1 MKLMQDSTQKLS
13 TASLLG
19 VGTTTSND
27 GGKTNSNRSK
37 KMVFADDLR
46 QQISEA
52 VATRRPRQLLTSATE
67 PDVRKQNFAQDIGKP
82 SVAESLAGASAPT
95 DTAIS
100 PPNNAARTVAAGGS
114 FLPLSDSALP
124 TDSDLPLIDASI
136 NTPFSEGELDLA
148 IDVSPAANLQES
160 SDIYLG
166 IINPLADASHNLIEV
181 SAWMPRQNPLTASAL
196 QGPALINTDVPSVP
210 TEAESVEPG
219 LPGINLVQSQPVPIV
234 SARVQHAQDVMHAE
248 QTVLGELDSETTH
261 PVESDTRV
269 SQFPANLTAAYDLS
283 LPEVMPEGT
292 FALPNAVITDVSTML
307 LRFKA
312 QLQMSAGNQETL
324 PALLTPDTRVSQFP
338 ANLTAAY
345 DLSLPEIMPE
355 GTFALTNAVVT
366 DVSTMLLR
374 FKAQLQMS
382 AGNQET
388 LPALLTPDTAG
399 QTRLMGAGQATSAM
413 DVMQGLQRQ
422 ADLLAPTKSLL
433 SDQQLLA
440 NVAAL
445 SSESSVSSQ
454 SASLYSADQRLQQ
467 AAEARQAHLQGTQAS
482 GTTADAAMARAS
494 GTMMAA
500 MDVSFGQAGW
510 AERIG
515 RQILLQSAQG
525 NSTAQIQLD
534 PPELGSLV
542 IKLQIVDQT
551 ATVNFAS
558 PHAMVRDA
566 LEQQVQRLQEMFKE
580 QGMNLLDVSVSDQ
593 SANSRQDSERQSA
606 KNANS
611 SERSGDPSE
620 QESPVIV
627 RQSMSLIDY
636 YA

>member
-1 MKLMQDSTQKLS
+1 LAGFLLVSGYTTKPASNSTAAKRAVTMKLMQDSTQKLS

-261 PVESDTRV
+261 PVES
-269 SQFPANLTAAYDLS
+269 
-283 LPEVMPEGT
+283 
-292 FALPNAVITDVSTML
+292 
-307 LRFKA
+307 
-312 QLQMSAGNQETL
+312 
-324 PALLTPDTRVSQFP
+324 DTRVSQFP